1 MITISDFIKVL
12 HPIYTIGHSRD
23 YVSSICYDS
32 RKCER
37 NSLFVAI
44 SGSNFDGHDYIEDAI
59 KRGAKYIVCE
69 RVPLTTL
76 PNCMYLVVKCSRQAL
91 AQASHFWFRYPTADM
106 NIIGVTGTNGKTT
119 ITYLLEHIAWSSGI
133 ESAIIGTT
141 GAFAKGYRKELS
153 NTTPESYELV
163 KIFND
168 LKQMGVKFVAMEVS
182 SHSLDQER
190 VYGISFKGGIFTN
203 LTQDHL
209 DYHHDMIN
217 YANAKKRLFD
227 SLSPES
233 IAVTFS
239 DDPYGKYMLQ
249 DSPSV
254 HKFTVGRDRNS
265 DIRIVEESLSI
276 NGINFTIEFN
286 NKDLARGKVPFE
298 SNLIGRFNIDNS
310 VLAITMGL
318 ALGFELDIIR
328 NALKSFKG
336 VPGRMEKVLLE
347 NGALGIVDYSHTPDA
362 LRKALETCREVISTN
377 NPMSGKLICVFGC
390 GGDRDKGKRPLM
402 GKIAEKLSDLVVI
415 TSDNPRTEDPDKII
429 NQIYQGIS
437 KSGKKKVI
445 QISNRDEAIEYAYRI
460 SNRGDI
466 ILVAGKGHE
475 QYQIIGNTKYHFS
488 DKEQLEKYAK
498 GDK

>member
-1 MITISDFIKVL
+1 MLTISDFIKVL
-12 HPIYTIGHSRD
+12 HPIYVIGNYNG
-23 YVSSICYDS
+23 YVSSVCYDS

-44 SGSNFDGHDYIEDAI
+44 RGNNFDGHNYIEDAI

-69 RVPLTTL
+69 RVPPTIL
-76 PNCMYLVVKCSRQAL
+76 PNCRYLVVKCSRQAL
-91 AQASHFWFRYPTADM
+91 AQASHFWFRYPTAEM

-119 ITYLLEHIAWSSGI
+119 ITYLLKYIAHFSGI

-141 GAFAKGYRKELS
+141 GAFAKEYKKELS

-163 KIFND
+163 SILND
-168 LKQMGVKFVAMEVS
+168 LKEMNVRFVAMEVS
-182 SHSLDQER
+182 SHALDQER
-190 VYGISFKGGIFTN
+190 VYGINFKGAIFTN

-209 DYHHDMIN
+209 DYHRDMTN

-233 IAVTFS
+233 IAVVFS
-239 DDPYGKYMLQ
+239 DDSYGKHMLQ
-249 DSPSV
+249 DSRSV
-254 HKFTVGRDRNS
+254 YKFIAGRNHNS
-265 DIRIVEESLSI
+265 DVRIVGESLSI
-276 NGINFTIEFN
+276 KGSNFTVEFN
-286 NKDLARGKVPFE
+286 NKNLGVGKVSFE
-298 SNLIGRFNIDNS
+298 SNLIGRFNIDNA

-318 ALGFELDIIR
+318 ALGFKIDIIR

-336 VPGRMEKVLLE
+336 VPGRMEKVPLA

-362 LRKALETCREVISTN
+362 LQKALETCREVISKDNLTA
-377 NPMSGKLICVFGC
+377 GKLICVFGC
-390 GGDRDKGKRPLM
+390 GGDRDKEKRPLM
-402 GKIAEKLSDLVVI
+402 GKIAEKFSDLVVI

-429 NQIYQGIS
+429 NQIYKGIS

-460 SNRGDI
+460 SDRGDI

-488 DKEQLEKYAK
+488 DKEQLEKYAEGK
-498 GDK
+498 K

>member
-12 HPIYTIGHSRD
+12 NPIYTIGNYND
-23 YVSSICYDS
+23 YVASLCYDS
-32 RKCER
+32 RKCGR

-44 SGSNFDGHDYIEDAI
+44 SGNNFDGHDYIEDAI

-69 RVPLTTL
+69 RIPPTTS
-76 PNCMYLVVKCSRQAL
+76 PNCMYLVVKCSRRAL
-91 AQASHFWFRYPTADM
+91 AQASHFWFRYPTKDM
-106 NIIGVTGTNGKTT
+106 SIIGVTGTNGKTT
-119 ITYLLEHIAWSSGI
+119 ITYLLEHIAHSTGI

-141 GAFAKGYRKELS
+141 GAFAQGYEKELS

-168 LKQMGVKFVAMEVS
+168 LKKIGVKLVAMEVS

-209 DYHHDMIN
+209 DYHRDMIN

-227 SLSPES
+227 SLLPDS
-233 IAVTFS
+233 IAVVFS
-239 DDPYGKYMLQ
+239 DDPYGKYILQ
-249 DSPSV
+249 DSCSAY
-254 HKFTVGRDRNS
+254 KFAVGRNRNS
-265 DIRIVEESLSI
+265 DVRIVEESLSI
-276 NGINFTIEFN
+276 NGSNFTIEFN
-286 NKDLARGKVPFE
+286 NKDLGEGKVSFE
-298 SNLIGRFNIDNS
+298 SNLIGRFNIDNA

-336 VPGRMEKVLLE
+336 VPGRMEKVILE

-362 LRKALETCREVISTN
+362 LQKALETCREAISNN
-377 NPMSGKLICVFGC
+377 NPISSKLICVFGC
-390 GGDRDKGKRPLM
+390 GGDRDKEKRPLM
-402 GKIAEKLSDLVVI
+402 GKIAEKFSDLVVI

-429 NQIYQGIS
+429 NQIYKGIS

-445 QISNRDEAIEYAYRI
+445 QISNRDEAIEYAYRM

>member
-1 MITISDFIKVL
+1 MLTINDFIKVL
-12 HPIYTIGHSRD
+12 HPIYTIGHSNG
-23 YVSSICYDS
+23 YVSSISYDS

-44 SGSNFDGHDYIEDAI
+44 SGNNFDGHDYIEDAI

-69 RVPLTTL
+69 RVPPTIL
-76 PNCMYLVVKCSRQAL
+76 PDCMYLIVKCSRRAL
-91 AQASHFWFRYPTADM
+91 AQASHFWFRYPTENM
-106 NIIGVTGTNGKTT
+106 NVIGVTGTNGKTT
-119 ITYLLEHIAWSSGI
+119 ITYLLEHIARSSGI

-163 KIFND
+163 KIFSD
-168 LKQMGVKFVAMEVS
+168 LKKMNVKFLAMEVS

-190 VYGISFKGGIFTN
+190 VYGINFGGGIFTN

-209 DYHHDMIN
+209 DYHHNMAK

-227 SLSPES
+227 SLLPES
-233 IAVTFS
+233 IAVVFS

-249 DSPSV
+249 DSHSA
-254 HKFTVGRDRNS
+254 HKFRVGRNHDS
-265 DIRIVEESLSI
+265 DVRIVEESLSI
-276 NGINFTIEFN
+276 NGINFTVEFN
-286 NKDLARGKVPFE
+286 NRSLGQGKVSFE

-310 VLAITMGL
+310 ALAITMGL
-318 ALGFELDIIR
+318 ALGFELDVIQ
-328 NALKSFKG
+328 NALKSFEG
-336 VPGRMEKVLLE
+336 VPGRMEKVLLG

-362 LRKALETCREVISTN
+362 LQKALETCREVISKN
-377 NPMSGKLICVFGC
+377 SPMAGKLICVFGC
-390 GGDRDKGKRPLM
+390 GGDRDREKRPLM
-402 GKIAEKLSDLVVI
+402 GKIAEKFSDSIII

-437 KSGKKKVI
+437 KSGKKKAI
-445 QISNRDEAIEYAYRI
+445 QISNRAEAIEYAYRM
-460 SNRGDI
+460 SNQGDI

>member
-12 HPIYTIGHSRD
+12 NPIYTIGKSND

-44 SGSNFDGHDYIEDAI
+44 SGNNFDGHDYIEDAI
-59 KRGAKYIVCE
+59 KHGAKYIVCE
-69 RVPLTTL
+69 RVPINTL
-76 PNCMYLVVKCSRQAL
+76 PNCTYLVVKCSRQAL
-91 AQASHFWFRYPTADM
+91 AQASHFWFRYPTTDM

-119 ITYLLEHIAWSSGI
+119 ITYLLGHIARSAGV

-141 GAFAKGYRKELS
+141 GAFAKGYEKELS

-168 LKQMGVKFVAMEVS
+168 LKKINVKFVAMEVS

-209 DYHHDMIN
+209 DYHRDMMN
-217 YANAKKRLFD
+217 YANTKKKLFD
-227 SLSPES
+227 GFSPES
-233 IAVTFS
+233 IAVVFS

-249 DSPSV
+249 DTRSL
-254 HKFTVGRDRNS
+254 HKFTVGRNHNS
-265 DIRIVEESLSI
+265 DVRIVEESLSI
-276 NGINFTIEFN
+276 NGNNFTVEFN
-286 NKDLARGKVPFE
+286 NKDLGEGKVSFK
-298 SNLIGRFNIDNS
+298 SNLIGRFNIDNA

-328 NALKSFKG
+328 NALESFKG
-336 VPGRMEKVLLE
+336 VPGRMEKVILE

-362 LRKALETCREVISTN
+362 LQKALETCREVISKN
-377 NPMSGKLICVFGC
+377 NPISGKLICVFGC
-390 GGDRDKGKRPLM
+390 GGDRDKEKRPLM
-402 GKIAEKLSDLVVI
+402 GKIAEKFSDLVVI

-429 NQIYQGIS
+429 SQIYKGIS

-460 SNRGDI
+460 SNRDDI

-488 DKEQLEKYAK
+488 DKEQLEKHAK